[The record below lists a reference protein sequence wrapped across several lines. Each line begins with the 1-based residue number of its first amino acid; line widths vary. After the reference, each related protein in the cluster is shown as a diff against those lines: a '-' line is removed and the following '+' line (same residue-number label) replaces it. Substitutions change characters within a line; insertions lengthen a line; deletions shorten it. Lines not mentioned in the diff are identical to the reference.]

1 MTQKT
6 KPFFSTTAEMVCLLR
21 AKSFNE
27 KREFYKSDDYI
38 SVLISHQLNSFLS
51 ILHKSFVLGFE
62 DFNPMLPT
70 GIYEYI
76 VARTRFIDNLF
87 ATLPP
92 ETTHVF
98 ILGAGYD
105 SRAFRFQEE
114 LKHCLVYECDHPD
127 MQGSKRS
134 LLEKIQIDYPAN
146 ASLVPLNFS
155 DGSFAAWIQSI
166 DLSAEDSCFFLLE
179 GLLMYLAPQQVEH
192 IFNAIGQ
199 ITAGQCR
206 VFFDYA
212 YAALIRG
219 ESGGYNEAK
228 CIAEVK
234 TVGEPWKFGIEQGA
248 LAEFLQAYRL
258 AVREELTS
266 REIELTQ
273 FTDENGK
280 CHGAVIDSMA
290 WVLAES
296 AKT

>member
-1 MTQKT
+1 
-6 KPFFSTTAEMVCLLR
+6 MVCLLR

-51 ILHKSFVLGFE
+51 ILHKSFVLGFD
-62 DFNPMLPT
+62 DFNPMLPA

-76 VARTRFIDNLF
+76 VARTRFIDDLF

-105 SRAFRFQEE
+105 SRAFRFQAQ

-127 MQGSKRS
+127 MQASKRH
-134 LLEKIQIDYPAN
+134 LLEKSDIDYPPN
-146 ASLVPLNFS
+146 ASFVPLDFS
-155 DGSFAAWIQSI
+155 DGSFAKWIQHL
-166 DLSAEDSCFFLLE
+166 DLSSKDRCFFLLE
-179 GLLMYLAPQQVEH
+179 GLLMYLAPPQVDH

-199 ITAGQCR
+199 LKAGQCR

-212 YAALIRG
+212 YAALTRE
-219 ESGGYNEAK
+219 ESGGYHEAQ

-248 LAEFLQAYRL
+248 LAEFLQTYRL
-258 AVREELTS
+258 TVLEELTS
-266 REIELTQ
+266 REIERSK

-280 CHGAVIDSMA
+280 CHGAVMDSMA
-290 WVLAES
+290 WVLAEGI
-296 AKT
+296 KRT